1 MHIWQP
7 SKTLIITSKYCYDLE
22 NLYFIIRIIVNC
34 ICVLILILYL
44 QDPFLLNRCIINVD
58 REMEDIFEVMELN
71 KESCLFKVK
80 KYLAFNFSISLRTP
94 PPPHPSIKLKFYIH
108 YVDNYNKWEL
118 FLSEWRLKPLQTLA
132 AKREATNSRFG
143 NMEKTS
149 KCFAQHYD
157 KAFGVISHAE
167 VSFEYS
173 HGSIMNW
180 QNCRLFAKTRACIA
194 INQTW

>member
-7 SKTLIITSKYCYDLE
+7 SKTFIITSKYCYDLE

-94 PPPHPSIKLKFYIH
+94 PPQYQIEILHTLCTLIILINENFFFQSEDSNLFKLWLQNVKQ
-108 YVDNYNKWEL
+108 
-118 FLSEWRLKPLQTLA
+118 QTLDLGTWR
-132 AKREATNSRFG
+132 KRRNALPN
-143 NMEKTS
+143 
-149 KCFAQHYD
+149 
-157 KAFGVISHAE
+157 
-167 VSFEYS
+167 
-173 HGSIMNW
+173 IMIKH
-180 QNCRLFAKTRACIA
+180 LV
-194 INQTW
+194 